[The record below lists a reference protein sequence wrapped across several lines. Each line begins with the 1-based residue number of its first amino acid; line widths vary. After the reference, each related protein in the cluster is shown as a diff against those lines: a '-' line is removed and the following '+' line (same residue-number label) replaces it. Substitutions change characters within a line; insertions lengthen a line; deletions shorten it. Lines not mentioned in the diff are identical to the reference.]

1 MPQRLVHVLEADRGE
16 NSAVGPEQLRR
27 DEEIKTN
34 VSQQLTKIFGP
45 SLSAMK
51 LAGELYGETTF
62 TEDAGRR
69 KFYISRYYSAMV
81 VLGQWALVLL
91 SVTSQFY
98 EGFESMNVFLLLLV
112 NTIWF
117 IQCACSST
125 ICFVWLS
132 LTYDRRSK
140 FAQFISSFLET
151 RTEDIEDLRPKTL
164 KGLAIACAVAV
175 INAVVITILSA
186 SKKGAVS
193 SFKPWEGHLA
203 IRAMEMLFG
212 VVNSFAWLLPLLVF
226 CVTCLVLE
234 RMFEVL
240 KKKDSASSND
250 PSHIFTIGR
259 LRQEHLKLCDV
270 VELANKVFSLLMFVR
285 VATDIPLICVNVY
298 QLTKTMKKLSSGETE
313 VFAIISSLY
322 WSVCLLSSV
331 AVMCIFGSKVN
342 EKVGSTDMFLV
353 NVFFY
358 SLSWT
363 EYLLLTIR
371 DITLILSCLFGC

>member
-27 DEEIKTN
+27 DEEIRTN
-34 VSQQLTKIFGP
+34 VSEQLTKIFGP
-45 SLSAMK
+45 TLSAMK

-117 IQCACSST
+117 IQCACNST
-125 ICFVWLS
+125 ICLVWLS
-132 LTYDRRSK
+132 LTYDRRSR

-151 RTEDIEDLRPKTL
+151 RTEDLEGLRPKTL
-164 KGLAIACAVAV
+164 KGLAIAFAVAV
-175 INAVVITILSA
+175 GNGVVIIILSA
-186 SKKGAVS
+186 SNNGPVS
-193 SFKPWEGHLA
+193 AFKPWEGHLA
-203 IRAMEMLFG
+203 IRVMEMLFA

-240 KKKDSASSND
+240 KKKVSVSSND

-270 VELANKVFSLLMFVR
+270 VELANKVFSLLMFVK

-313 VFAIISSLY
+313 VFAIITFLY

-331 AVMCIFGSKVN
+331 AVMCMFGSKVN
-342 EKVGSTDMFLV
+342 EKVGSTDMFLI
-353 NVFFY
+353 NVFFIHF
-358 SLSWT
+358 LGQN
-363 EYLLLTIR
+363 I
-371 DITLILSCLFGC
+371 CC